1 MQNVQPSLL
10 TRSDTILGACE
21 GIGEDFGFNPFY
33 LRVALAVGLL
43 VNPAVAVGTYAVL
56 AVAVLVS
63 RWIAPNASGASEA
76 ASTATAI
83 ERPSLRGENDAQ
95 LAEMAA
101 AA

>member
-21 GIGEDFGFNPFY
+21 GIGEDFGFNPLY
-33 LRVALAVGLL
+33 LRIALAVGLL
-43 VNPAVAVGTYAVL
+43 VNPPVAIGTYAVL

-63 RWIAPNASGASEA
+63 RRAFPKAADAPE
-76 ASTATAI
+76 TAPGVTAVATS
-83 ERPSLRGENDAQ
+83 PLRGENDAQ
-95 LAEMAA
+95 PAELAA

>member
-21 GIGEDFGFNPFY
+21 GIGEDFGFNPMY
-33 LRVALAVGLL
+33 LRVALAVGVLA
-43 VNPAVAVGTYAVL
+43 NPPVAIGTYAVL

-63 RWIAPNASGASEA
+63 RRAFPNAVA
-76 ASTATAI
+76 AAPALTAI

-95 LAEMAA
+95 PAELAA

>member
-21 GIGEDFGFNPFY
+21 GIGEDFGFNPLY

-43 VNPAVAVGTYAVL
+43 VNPPVAIGTYAVL

-63 RWIAPNASGASEA
+63 RRAFPNVVAAPAL
-76 ASTATAI
+76 TAI

-95 LAEMAA
+95 PAELAVAA
-101 AA
+101 

>member
-21 GIGEDFGFNPFY
+21 GIGEDFGFNPLY

-43 VNPAVAVGTYAVL
+43 INPWAAIGAYAVL
-56 AVAVLVS
+56 AVAVAVS
-63 RWIAPNASGASEA
+63 RWLVPNIAAEA
-76 ASTATAI
+76 ASTV
-83 ERPSLRGENDAQ
+83 ERPALHGENDVEP
-95 LAEMAA
+95 AELAA